1 VPRPNILLVTLDQWR
16 GDCLG
21 AAGHPVVRTPH
32 LDRLAA
38 EGIRFTSHYAQ
49 AAPCGPSRASL
60 LTGTYQHVHRS
71 VQNGTPLDARFTNV
85 ALEARAAGYD
95 PVLFGHTDTTVDPRT
110 VPDDDPRLEDYEG
123 PLPGFRIALELPEHR
138 EAWYRWLEDR
148 GHDISD
154 RGRFLR
160 PRADVSIPDGRGASW
175 PPPPFATDE
184 TETAFVV
191 GEVLDELERLSAD
204 GEPWFVHASIYRPH
218 PPFVVPEP
226 YHDLVDPAE
235 VPEPIVD
242 EPGDNHPFLAAARA
256 WVAPPTDP
264 LDLRQVRATYYGMMA
279 EVDTQMGRLL
289 TGLDHLGVADQ
300 TVVVVTSDHGE
311 MLGDHGLMSKLGF
324 FDQSFHIPLLIRYP
338 ALDGPAGGV
347 VDRFTENVDVM
358 PTLLDLAGAEVPRQC
373 QGRSLRPFLTGEEP
387 DQWRSAVHWEY
398 DFRLFAGVAD
408 LPGNR
413 CNLAVHRDRTGKYVH
428 FAGWP
433 ALFYDLVDDP
443 DERRPLAAHPSMA
456 DHAAALLGWR
466 MATDEQELSDHLALP
481 GGMVVLDA

>member
-1 VPRPNILLVTLDQWR
+1 MLRPNILLVTLDQWR

-21 AAGHPVVRTPH
+21 AAGHPVVSTPH

-138 EAWYRWLEDR
+138 EAWYRWLEAR

-160 PRADVSIPDGRGASW
+160 PRTDMPIPEGRGASW
-175 PPPPFATDE
+175 PPSPFATDE

-191 GEVLDELERLSAD
+191 GEVLDELEQLSAD

-235 VPEPIVD
+235 VPEPILD
-242 EPGDNHPFLAAARA
+242 EPGDNHPFLATARA

-289 TGLDHLGVADQ
+289 TGLDDLGVADQ

-324 FDQSFHIPLLIRYP
+324 FDQSFHIPLIIRYP
-338 ALDGPAGGV
+338 ALEGPAGGV
-347 VDRFTENVDVM
+347 VDRFTENVDQM

-373 QGRSLRPFLTGEEP
+373 QGRSLRPFLSGEEP

-398 DFRLFAGVAD
+398 DFRLFAGAAD

-443 DERRPLAAHPSMA
+443 GERRPLAAHPSMA
-456 DHAAALLGWR
+456 DYAAALLGWR

>member
-1 VPRPNILLVTLDQWR
+1 MLRPNILLVTLDQWR

-138 EAWYRWLEDR
+138 EAWYRWLEAR

-160 PRADVSIPDGRGASW
+160 PRTDMPIPEGRGASW
-175 PPPPFATDE
+175 PPSPFATDE

-191 GEVLDELERLSAD
+191 GEVLDELEQLSAD

-235 VPEPIVD
+235 VPEPILD
-242 EPGDNHPFLAAARA
+242 EPGDNHPFLATARA
-256 WVAPPTDP
+256 WVC
-264 LDLRQVRATYYGMMA
+264 
-279 EVDTQMGRLL
+279 LL
-289 TGLDHLGVADQ
+289 Y
-300 TVVVVTSDHGE
+300 TSP
-311 MLGDHGLMSKLGF
+311 S
-324 FDQSFHIPLLIRYP
+324 
-338 ALDGPAGGV
+338 
-347 VDRFTENVDVM
+347 
-358 PTLLDLAGAEVPRQC
+358 PRD
-373 QGRSLRPFLTGEEP
+373 S
-387 DQWRSAVHWEY
+387 
-398 DFRLFAGVAD
+398 
-408 LPGNR
+408 
-413 CNLAVHRDRTGKYVH
+413 
-428 FAGWP
+428 
-433 ALFYDLVDDP
+433 
-443 DERRPLAAHPSMA
+443 
-456 DHAAALLGWR
+456 
-466 MATDEQELSDHLALP
+466 
-481 GGMVVLDA
+481 